1 MKVSIICVSPGCPLG
16 FMNIMN
22 IHGVADNLYWV
33 SKALMAAEQR
43 DFFGRQ
49 LPSPSCSCQ
58 INTTFSVR
66 AAGTFTPSTA

>member
-1 MKVSIICVSPGCPLG
+1 MKVSITCVSPGCPLG

-43 DFFGRQ
+43 DF
-49 LPSPSCSCQ
+49 SCQ

-66 AAGTFTPSTA
+66 AVGTFTPSAA